1 MPVPTTPEPTTPE
14 HRKAELAK
22 EEDRA
27 WSEFMGVVAS
37 LTEEQIL
44 VVGYDLAGGWSVKD
58 LIAHIGCWLAE
69 ADCMLERIRE
79 GTYREDPLDTDA
91 RNREFFEA
99 NHDLAPGVV
108 RAECSASRSR
118 ALIAWDALPEVTEPA
133 EEWFT
138 ESTTRHYAEHLPSLV
153 AWADELRSRR

>member
-1 MPVPTTPEPTTPE
+1 MPVPTAPD

-27 WSEFMGVVAS
+27 WSEFMRVVES
-37 LTEEQIL
+37 LTDEQIL
-44 VVGYDLAGGWSVKD
+44 VVGYDAAGGWSVKD

-69 ADCMLERIRE
+69 AESMLERIRA
-79 GTYREDPLDTDA
+79 GTYRDDPLDLDA
-91 RNREFFEA
+91 KNREFFEA
-99 NHDLAPGVV
+99 THDLPAGVV
-108 RAECSASRSR
+108 RADCSASRSR

-153 AWADELRSRR
+153 AWAGELGSRR